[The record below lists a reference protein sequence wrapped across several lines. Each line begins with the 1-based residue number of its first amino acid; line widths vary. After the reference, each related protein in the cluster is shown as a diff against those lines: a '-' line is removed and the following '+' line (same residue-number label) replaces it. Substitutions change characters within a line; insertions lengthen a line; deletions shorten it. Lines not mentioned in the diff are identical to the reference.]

1 MNHSNAA
8 LKQMVSQA
16 KQLDYVAKRTS
27 VAIQVNEE
35 AKEVYVD
42 LQDQVQKEI
51 LETKTQIVESKAL
64 LEEATKHR
72 KYSMEYDALAKL
84 IESKPDRKM
93 QELKRMGLQLE
104 LDTLKVSY
112 M

>member
-1 MNHSNAA
+1 
-8 LKQMVSQA
+8 MVGQA
-16 KQLDYVAKRTS
+16 KQLDYVARRTLLS
-27 VAIQVNEE
+27 TKINEE

-42 LQDQVQKEI
+42 LQDQVQSEI
-51 LETKTQIVESKAL
+51 HETKTQIVESKAL

-93 QELKRMGLQLE
+93 TEVKRMGLQLE
-104 LDTLKVSY
+104 LDTLRVRITISLNGHS
-112 M
+112 